1 LLLEIPILNNPA
13 KALLIWR
20 FHLLIIS
27 TGPHNYKLFDPS
39 LLLISAEIN
48 SFHQAVLLYYSVP
61 LKSFHESPLML
72 PALPP
77 SSFQSISRILK
88 INPRA
93 VRILIL
99 FLHFALSTATVVG

>member
-39 LLLISAEIN
+39 LPLISAEIN
-48 SFHQAVLLYYSVP
+48 SFHQAV
-61 LKSFHESPLML
+61 
-72 PALPP
+72 
-77 SSFQSISRILK
+77 
-88 INPRA
+88 
-93 VRILIL
+93 
-99 FLHFALSTATVVG
+99 